1 MSSASFDPREL
12 TAFVDGELD
21 LPQQLALEERLAQEP
36 ALAARV
42 DEIRQMRELVRGQA
56 SYHRAPAAL
65 RQRLLSS
72 EKADAVLPPPSQPH
86 SVLATSRAGLGWGL
100 ALLLAIAWGVSS
112 LRPATQDPVLRD
124 LVASHV
130 RASMGERLI
139 DVPSSDRHT
148 VKPWL
153 SSRLDYS
160 PPVLDAAGP
169 AVLAGARV
177 DYAAGRP
184 VAVLVYRQHQH
195 VIDVFV
201 WPAQEAD
208 SGVSVSSRD
217 GLNVAH
223 RVHGGMAW
231 WAVSDIQP
239 EELPALLSALG
250 RAPAGM
256 GDRGR

>member
-1 MSSASFDPREL
+1 MSTSSFDPREL

-42 DEIRQMRELVRGQA
+42 EELRQVRELVHAQA

-65 RQRLLSS
+65 RERLSS
-72 EKADAVLPPPSQPH
+72 SEQADAVPKQVPRHAAL
-86 SVLATSRAGLGWGL
+86 VRSRASLGWAL
-100 ALLLAIAWGVSS
+100 ALMLAIAWSLS
-112 LRPATQDPVLRD
+112 ALRPAPEDPVMRD

-130 RASMGERLI
+130 RASLGDRLI

-153 SSRLDYS
+153 SGRLDYS
-160 PPVLDAAGP
+160 PPVRDAAGA

-201 WPAQEAD
+201 WPSPAAD
-208 SGVSVSSRD
+208 SAVSMSSRD
-217 GLNVAH
+217 GLHVAH
-223 RVHGGMAW
+223 QVHGGMAW
-231 WAVSDIQP
+231 WAVSDIQA
-239 EELPALLSALG
+239 EELPALLSAL
-250 RAPAGM
+250 RQAPSGT
-256 GDRGR
+256 GDRGP